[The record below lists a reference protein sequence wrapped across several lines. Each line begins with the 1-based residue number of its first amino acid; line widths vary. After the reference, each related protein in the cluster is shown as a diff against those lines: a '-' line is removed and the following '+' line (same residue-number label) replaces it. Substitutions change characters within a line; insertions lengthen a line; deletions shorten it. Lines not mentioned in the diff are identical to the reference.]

1 MVAVRACPRTHP
13 EVTLRG
19 STTVPVR
26 NSFSARITVRRVPPR
41 TGGSHDPRRSP
52 TRGPARRVDQPAIG
66 PTAPLPRAD
75 HDVRDPDRHRGPGD
89 LRARVGRRDVDAG
102 ADPRPDRH
110 DGRPRCASRSGW
122 PGACSNPPSA
132 SRRRAG
138 SSRTPTSAR
147 GRNRC
152 AIPLTGLGNHRAF
165 QEEMERQWAAL
176 HAARPAAG
184 PGPPRHRR
192 LQADQRHPR
201 SRRRRPPAAPRGDP
215 GGDLPAPLGPG
226 VPGRRRRV
234 RDHPAG
240 DRDRGRPRRHPAAP
254 GRLPRGR
261 GRGQRTDG
269 GVVLRRHRRRS
280 PGSPATAI
288 RSTARPTRPSCGA
301 SATAGRA

>member
-1 MVAVRACPRTHP
+1 MVALRACPRTHP
-13 EVTLRG
+13 EVTPRG

-110 DGRPRCASRSGW
+110 DGRPRRPHGLAGPARARTRPAPRG
-122 PGACSNPPSA
+122 GAPD
-132 SRRRAG
+132 R
-138 SSRTPTSAR
+138 R
-147 GRNRC
+147 GRLRAR
-152 AIPLTGLGNHRAF
+152 AIGIAARSADRPRQPPGVPGGDGAPVGPLD
-165 QEEMERQWAAL
+165 
-176 HAARPAAG
+176 AARPAAG
-184 PGPPRHRR
+184 PRPPRHRR

-201 SRRRRPPAAPRGDP
+201 SRRRRPPAAPRRDP
-215 GGDLPAPLGPG
+215 GGDVPAPLGPG

-240 DRDRGRPRRHPAAP
+240 DRGGGSPRRHPAAP
-254 GRLPRGR
+254 GRLPRG
-261 GRGQRTDG
+261 
-269 GVVLRRHRRRS
+269 
-280 PGSPATAI
+280 
-288 RSTARPTRPSCGA
+288 
-301 SATAGRA
+301 